1 MVQKQKTKTNKKT
14 PELKPLGGKTQKT
27 SGQTI
32 SKINFKTSNR
42 PISSSTESEPTLS
55 AGVVLRCHGMDRLVL
70 GVFVFVLSLAFVG
83 QYTDWYD
90 FDLTILW
97 QFWPLWLLFLLLSA
111 YMHSRASV
119 VTNTIMS
126 LAFLGSVG
134 IIWAGNVTPADFNIA
149 IARTVSGKGELVVEN
164 RKLSGF
170 DSIEF
175 NGKGF
180 VVINQGLREEVI
192 VQAEDTVIKNIIT
205 AITDDSVL
213 TIDFKKESLW
223 ERVVPKQIPKFY
235 ITVKELRNIELSG
248 SGVIESG
255 SINLQDLTLRL
266 RGSGEFDMNMNV
278 DTLVVDALGSGRLAL
293 SGIANS
299 QIVNINGSVAYDGQ
313 RLVGK
318 DGYISISGS
327 GAAVVNILSSLNA
340 EINGSGV
347 ITYFGEPDVTE
358 NINGSGE
365 VVQYD
370 LDLSVEL

>member
-1 MVQKQKTKTNKKT
+1 
-14 PELKPLGGKTQKT
+14 
-27 SGQTI
+27 
-32 SKINFKTSNR
+32 
-42 PISSSTESEPTLS
+42 
-55 AGVVLRCHGMDRLVL
+55 MDRLVL